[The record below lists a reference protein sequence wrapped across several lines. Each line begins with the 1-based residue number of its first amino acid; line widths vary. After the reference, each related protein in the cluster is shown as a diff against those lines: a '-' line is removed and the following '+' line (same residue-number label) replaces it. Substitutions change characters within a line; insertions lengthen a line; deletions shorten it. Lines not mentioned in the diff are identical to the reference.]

1 MGWWYVCHDGSLGHL
16 GSDIVAANSVAS
28 SIQSIARV
36 TSIGLADAG
45 AILLGNDLGRDDF
58 SKAKNHSRQLTLIAL
73 TAGIG
78 GSFLMLLTMW
88 PVTNLLILT
97 DTKQYLTVMYCILA
111 VNVIFAAITYC
122 MLCGIFAAGGDTR
135 FGMFLDG
142 ITMCS
147 LITVGYLAFR
157 MDFSPLLIF

>member
-1 MGWWYVCHDGSLGHL
+1 
-16 GSDIVAANSVAS
+16 
-28 SIQSIARV
+28 
-36 TSIGLADAG
+36 
-45 AILLGNDLGRDDF
+45 
-58 SKAKNHSRQLTLIAL
+58 
-73 TAGIG
+73 
-78 GSFLMLLTMW
+78 MLLTMW